1 MLVHVICIRAKLLIL
16 PEIIPATAI
25 FPSLFFNPKRITIS
39 FQTRTSANI
48 LEG

>member
-1 MLVHVICIRAKLLIL
+1 MCVCAKLLIL
-16 PEIIPATAI
+16 PAIIPATVI
-25 FPSLFFNPKRITIS
+25 FPSPFFNPKRITIS